1 MEQFIGELKSV
12 IKGQVLSDEESLEHY
27 SKDGSVFE
35 IKPWAVVLPSS
46 KDDIFALVKW
56 LAETKKKLKKELSPE
71 EFKATDAKLSVTC
84 RGRGT
89 DQAGGPINEGIIV
102 RFPGFLDKILE
113 IGDGFVRV
121 EPGVI
126 WKTVLDELEKKG
138 EFVPS
143 YPASKNFASI
153 GGGVANNCAGEKTV
167 KYGST
172 RDYVLALKVVLS
184 DGGEREFKFSD
195 AAEIEKKQAQSDL
208 EGEIYRSAHDLLV
221 SNHNLIQNSR
231 LDVNK
236 SSSGYWVFDVLS
248 EEGVDFSKMIC
259 GDQGTLGILTEIT
272 LKTVKKPPLA
282 GLLLASFDDLRK
294 AGEAVP
300 KILELK
306 PSAFELVDKFL
317 LEMVK
322 EEKPEA
328 VAAFLKDGAAPEIIL
343 LIEFDG
349 EKEEEIKRLAEAAK
363 TILKE
368 AAVDLKEAYDK
379 DEQNKLWEVRR
390 SAAIVAESAKGAEKA
405 LPFIEDSAVHPRHL
419 ADYLRKLYEIVG
431 KYGVG
436 FSVWGHAGNANL
448 HLQPFL
454 DLKKDEDKEKMFA
467 IADEVY
473 REVIRLRG
481 ALSGEHN
488 DGLMRSPY
496 LKDSFGEPLY
506 GVFAKMKSIFDPLG
520 IFNPHKKI
528 GVELDWVKKHA
539 RNEYEIEIGK
549 KK

>member
-1 MEQFIGELKSV
+1 MEQFINDLKLAV
-12 IKGQVLSDEESLEHY
+12 KGQVLSDEESLEHY
-27 SKDGSVFE
+27 SKDGSVFK

-46 KDDIFALVKW
+46 KDDIIALVKW
-56 LAETKKKLKKELSPE
+56 TAETKKKLKKELSPE
-71 EFKATDAKLSVTC
+71 KFKEIDAKLSVTC

-89 DQAGGPINEGIIV
+89 DQAGGPINEGIIA

-113 IGDGFVRV
+113 IGDGFIRV

-126 WKTVLDELEKKG
+126 WKTVLDELEKRG
-138 EFVPS
+138 EFIPS
-143 YPASKNFASI
+143 YPASKNFASV

-184 DGGEREFKFSD
+184 DGGEREFKFFN
-195 AAEIEKKQAQSDL
+195 AAEIEKKQARNDL

-221 SNHNLIQNSR
+221 SNHNLIRNSR

-248 EEGVDFSKMIC
+248 EGGVDFSKMIC

-272 LKTVKKPPLA
+272 LKTVKKPPLS

-328 VAAFLKDGAAPEIIL
+328 VAAFLKNGAAPEIIL

-349 EKEEEIKRLAEAAK
+349 ENEEVIKHSAEIAK
-363 TILKE
+363 GILKE
-368 AAVDLKEAYDK
+368 AAIELKEAYGK
-379 DEQNKLWEVRR
+379 DEQDKLWEVRR

-454 DLKKDEDKEKMFA
+454 DLKKAEDKEKMFA

-496 LKDSFGEPLY
+496 IKDSFGEPLY
-506 GVFAKMKSIFDPLG
+506 GVFAKIKSIFDPLD

-528 GVELDWVKKHA
+528 GVELDWVKKYA
-539 RNEYEIEIGK
+539 RDEYEIEIGK